1 MDLSRGPSHR
11 SSAFADQFPDA
22 VAIVSLRNRCCEY
35 VNAAAQRLLGGVL
48 PSLAASP
55 QRLLEMVVA
64 DDRLQLDRLVAGI
77 LAGEAVSGELRL
89 HGQTL
94 PAWVA
99 IRAFPLADLQDPTL
113 TAIVC
118 EDISGRKRDE
128 SELRAGDA
136 RLAEVAEHLGDV
148 IWITAPDG
156 TQVHYISPAYGRVW
170 QRSADELYAAP
181 FKWMQSVDPEDQAR
195 VLEMVTLEQA
205 GRPLEYQFRIRHADG
220 DVRQIRNRS
229 VPVKAAD
236 GSVEKVV
243 ILSEDITEEHRRSR
257 QAEESARAQ
266 RDALVREVHHRIKNN
281 LQGVTGMMRNY
292 ANQHPEVADVINEAI
307 AQVQAVAI
315 IHGLQGQ
322 SGATQVLFYDLLKQV
337 VFGIGQLMHRVLAF
351 PPPEC
356 CRNCRI
362 IVSEM
367 EAVPVALVLN
377 EMIFNALKHGSADS
391 APVIDI
397 QIDLGEERVELSV
410 SNAGS
415 LPDTAGRSPGGGS
428 GLLLIRSLLP
438 SRGAHFDLLGGP
450 SGVEAK
456 LVLGPPIITLRC

>member
-1 MDLSRGPSHR
+1 MNLPRGPSR
-11 SSAFADQFPDA
+11 CSSAFADQFPDA
-22 VAIVSLRNRCCEY
+22 VVVVSLRERRCAY
-35 VNAAAQRLLGGVL
+35 VNAAAERLFGELL
-48 PSLAASP
+48 SAFAADP
-55 QRLLEMVVA
+55 RRWLDLVAAEDRAEAEGLVA
-64 DDRLQLDRLVAGI
+64 DFLARKPVAARLRLQVPNLPERL
-77 LAGEAVSGELRL
+77 SLRS
-89 HGQTL
+89 
-94 PAWVA
+94 
-99 IRAFPLADLQDPTL
+99 FPLADPEDDTL

-118 EDISGRKRDE
+118 E
-128 SELRAGDA
+128 AGDVFRRTGA
-136 RLAEVAEHLGDV
+136 ASSAGDLTAVADFLPDV
-148 IWITAPDG
+148 AWIMAPDG
-156 TQVHYISPAYGRVW
+156 THVHYVSAAYERTW
-170 QRSADELYAAP
+170 QRRADELFASP
-181 FKWMQSVDPEDQAR
+181 FKWMQSIHPEDQGR

-205 GRPLEYQFRIRHADG
+205 ERALEYIFRITRTDG
-220 DVRQIRNRS
+220 ELRQIRNRS
-229 VPVKAAD
+229 APVRGLD
-236 GSVEKVV
+236 GKVAKVV
-243 ILSEDITEEHRRSR
+243 VVSEDITEEYQRSR

-292 ANQHPEVADVINEAI
+292 ANQHPEIGEVINEAI

-337 VFGIGQLMHRVLAF
+337 VFGIGQLMHRALDF
-351 PPPEC
+351 PPPES

-377 EMIFNALKHGSADS
+377 EMIFNALKHGSAETP
-391 APVIDI
+391 PVIDI
-397 QIDLGEERVELSV
+397 QIDIGEERVELSV

-415 LPDTAGRSPGGGS
+415 LPDTAGRYPGGGS

-438 SRGAHFDLLGGP
+438 SRGAHFDLVSGP
-450 SGVEAK
+450 AGVEAK